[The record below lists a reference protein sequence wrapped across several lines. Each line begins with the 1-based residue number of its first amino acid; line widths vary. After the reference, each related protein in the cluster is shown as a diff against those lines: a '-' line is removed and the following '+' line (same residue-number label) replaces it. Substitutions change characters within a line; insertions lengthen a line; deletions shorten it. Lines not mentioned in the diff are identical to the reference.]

1 MGVAA
6 AASASSAPHEMC
18 STAFRASPNVVPPA
32 HPPIGRTDTKRTPPP
47 PPYVASHLRFQ
58 IVTVTWNFEL
68 SHFHALPARATRPVT
83 NPGLLCEKLTKRNF
97 TLPAKFCAAFLKLGI
112 RLQALARSIE
122 MITWHIGIEACHVIR
137 S

>member
-1 MGVAA
+1 MGAAA
-6 AASASSAPHEMC
+6 AASSAAPHEMC

-68 SHFHALPARATRPVT
+68 SHFHALPERPAPSPHKSFWLIVREALKKKFYLACKILRRFPL
-83 NPGLLCEKLTKRNF
+83 NSEIFCKH
-97 TLPAKFCAAFLKLGI
+97 FCAPDLN
-112 RLQALARSIE
+112 
-122 MITWHIGIEACHVIR
+122 HIMAWMRVK
-137 S
+137 